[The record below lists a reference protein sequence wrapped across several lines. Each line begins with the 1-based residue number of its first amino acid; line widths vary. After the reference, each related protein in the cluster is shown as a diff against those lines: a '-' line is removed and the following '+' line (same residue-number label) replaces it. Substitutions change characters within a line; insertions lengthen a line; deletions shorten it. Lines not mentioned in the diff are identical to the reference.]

1 MVVLMKGRKIPTQ
14 DILDKVE
21 AIVSAKNRRPL
32 TDNVQ
37 VSAPAEVSYN
47 INLNYYISV
56 DRQAEELILKST
68 IEAIM
73 HGNQKNSA
81 EILTQII

>member
-1 MVVLMKGRKIPTQ
+1 MKGRKIPTQ